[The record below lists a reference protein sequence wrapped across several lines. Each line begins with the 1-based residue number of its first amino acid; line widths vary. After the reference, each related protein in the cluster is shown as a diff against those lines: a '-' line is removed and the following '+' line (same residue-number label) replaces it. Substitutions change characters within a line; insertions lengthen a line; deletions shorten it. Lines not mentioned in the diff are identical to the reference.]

1 MKSAVL
7 PVLRQAGWLKESA
20 PGLPDALLAEGRI
33 VHRDAGQWAQAE
45 GDERGGL
52 FILIE
57 GLLHSY
63 CAGRGGRE
71 VLLGM
76 VEPGAILGHA
86 TRFSGGP
93 RLVTAIC
100 VEPATLLEISEA
112 ALERVA
118 EHCPDIWRA
127 IAVAAYD
134 NMRSALRMAADL
146 LTLTPRQRLAG
157 RLAAA
162 AERMTGETLPIRQD
176 MLGEMTGL
184 SRKTVN
190 GHLAA
195 FARAGLVR
203 TGYGRIIVLDP
214 AGLRAVAGLITK

>member
-1 MKSAVL
+1 MKSAAL
-7 PVLRQAGWLKESA
+7 PVLRQAAWLKESA
-20 PGLPDALLAEGRI
+20 AGLPEALLAEGLI

-63 CAGRGGRE
+63 CAGWGGQE

-100 VEPATLLEISEA
+100 VEPATLLEVSEA

-118 EHCPDIWRA
+118 ERCPEIWRA

-146 LTLTPRQRLAG
+146 LTLTPRQRLAA
-157 RLAAA
+157 RLIAAA
-162 AERMTGETLPIRQD
+162 DRTTGGMLPIRQD

-203 TGYGRIIVLDP
+203 TGYGRIAVVDP
-214 AGLRAVAGLITK
+214 AGLRAVAGPVMT